1 MAFDQSLKELH
12 IDYSIRNGFV
22 DAASNV
28 AIRKFAIGALRGSP
42 TKVTPKAPLDWI
54 WLSCDVRFGIE
65 RLPVRALE
73 TRGSLHD
80 LISVCRAPSGT
91 SSSSS
96 DCVPSQKA

>member
-1 MAFDQSLKELH
+1 MASDQSWKELH
-12 IDYSIRNGFV
+12 IDYSIRNGFA

-65 RLPVRALE
+65 RLPVRPLE
-73 TRGSLHD
+73 NTRVSASSHFRLSCPKWHK
-80 LISVCRAPSGT
+80 LIFFGLRAS
-91 SSSSS
+91 
-96 DCVPSQKA
+96 